1 MLIRPLH
8 LHYNINHIE
17 TPFSFYGL
25 IVTQNDAFVKV
36 KKCYTFVE
44 KGLHFLKFK
53 QNLCKLGPKGVKSL
67 IEKVRKSAK
76 SERNYSLMGG

>member
-1 MLIRPLH
+1 MLH
-8 LHYNINHIE
+8 
-17 TPFSFYGL
+17 FYRKRFTL
-25 IVTQNDAFVKV
+25 FAKN
-36 KKCYTFVE
+36 
-44 KGLHFLKFK
+44 GLHFLKFK